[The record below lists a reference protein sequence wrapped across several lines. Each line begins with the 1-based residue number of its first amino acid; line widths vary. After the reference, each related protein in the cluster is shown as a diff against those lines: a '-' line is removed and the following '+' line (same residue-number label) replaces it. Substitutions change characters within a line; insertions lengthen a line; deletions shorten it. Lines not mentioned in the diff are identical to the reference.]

1 MGQPGEIP
9 VCQFA
14 ALLDADRPRQ
24 RQHRS
29 GRLVPSAVEPLDIVQ
44 RRSIQVGH
52 RTDGGMSVGVLGWE
66 IECQQQLQLVAV
78 GHIVVALTLLFLD
91 HLALGV
97 EIVLVNVQTAHPIRL
112 QPQGKVEGLRADG
125 LEVVGAVEAGGCV
138 H

>member
-1 MGQPGEIP
+1 
-9 VCQFA
+9 
-14 ALLDADRPRQ
+14 
-24 RQHRS
+24 
-29 GRLVPSAVEPLDIVQ
+29 
-44 RRSIQVGH
+44 
-52 RTDGGMSVGVLGWE
+52 MSVGVLGWE

-112 QPQGKVEGLRADG
+112 QPQREAEGLRADG